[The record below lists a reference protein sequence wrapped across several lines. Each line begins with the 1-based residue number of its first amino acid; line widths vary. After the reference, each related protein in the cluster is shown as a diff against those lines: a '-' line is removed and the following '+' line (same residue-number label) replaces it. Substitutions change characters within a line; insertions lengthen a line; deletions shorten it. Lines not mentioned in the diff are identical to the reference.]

1 MTEEDHIRFGLGFTN
16 DKRPIDECVLDYVSQ
31 LETLLQKERQHN
43 KAINEEL
50 RKKLSIAE
58 TSHFDSIYNQHEI
71 EKTWGIIGNFN
82 RHCLELH
89 GAVREKMRD
98 LTWELYEDRKN
109 SIVKNDEL
117 KEKLATLLAEQY
129 SLGWK
134 AHAEHIGE
142 PPPFISPKQ
151 WAKCNFESFRGEAN
165 HFIENNYEI

>member
-1 MTEEDHIRFGLGFTN
+1 MTEVDHIRFGLGFTH

-31 LETLLQKERQHN
+31 LETLLQKERKHN
-43 KAINEEL
+43 KTINEEL

-58 TSHFDSIYNQHEI
+58 TAHFDAIYNQHEI

-98 LTWELYEDRKN
+98 LTWELYEDRKTL
-109 SIVKNDEL
+109 KKDEL

-129 SLGWK
+129 AIGWK
-134 AHAEHIGE
+134 SHAEHIGE
-142 PPPFISPKQ
+142 PAPLLGPKQ
-151 WAKCNFESFRGEAN
+151 WAKCNWESFKNESTY
-165 HFIENNYEI
+165 FIENNYEI